1 MSQAITTKE
10 LMIKQAIELAAG
22 IPVKRSEQRLAAICV
37 DRKGKVLGKGTNSYT
52 RTHTLQRHFA
62 ILAGL
67 PEEKMF
73 LHAEIQALLKSKDKP
88 VHTLYVARMLKDG
101 SEGLAKPCPACVE
114 ALKAFGVQKVVYTLA
129 KDCYIEQNV
138 ENL

>member
-1 MSQAITTKE
+1 MGQTIATKDFFV
-10 LMIKQAIELAAG
+10 KQAVELAMK

-73 LHAEIQALLKSKDKP
+73 LHAEVQALLRSKDKQ
-88 VHTLYVARMLKDG
+88 VHTLYVARLLKDN
-101 SEGLAKPCPACVE
+101 SEGLAKPCPACIE
-114 ALKAFGVQKVVYTLA
+114 ALKAFGVQKVVYTLT
-129 KDCYIEQNV
+129 KNCYIEQNV